1 MHLEYIY
8 NYDIRSSYLY
18 APSPIKFLSSF
29 TMANQEK
36 NLLTKVKNSDK
47 TAFQQLFSDFHDTLF
62 RFVAYRV
69 QDSDL
74 AEDITQ
80 ETFLRVWKNRKS
92 LIPEKS
98 FFSLIARI
106 STNLCYDY
114 FRHIEV
120 RNRHEDQIPQF
131 GKSHFDDPEAVNQ
144 AEMLQEE
151 IQRVVNE
158 KLPDKCRAI
167 FILSRIENRSN
178 PEIAEIL
185 DLSTRTVENQ
195 IYRALKILKKHLKNY
210 L

>member
-1 MHLEYIY
+1 MIEKESLLLEKIKSSDKKAFKQIFY
-8 NYDIRSSYLY
+8 NY
-18 APSPIKFLSSF
+18 
-29 TMANQEK
+29 
-36 NLLTKVKNSDK
+36 
-47 TAFQQLFSDFHDTLF
+47 HDSLF
-62 RFVAYRV
+62 RFVLYKT
-69 QDSDL
+69 QDSDI

-80 ETFLRVWKNRKS
+80 ETFLRVWKTRKS

-106 STNLCYDY
+106 STNLCYDH
-114 FRHIEV
+114 FRHVEV

-151 IQRVVNE
+151 IQKIINE

-195 IYRALKILKKHLKNY
+195 IYRALKILKKNLKNY